1 MVAYVDDDVGTT
13 SAHLLI
19 GQNLRW
25 ANFWPNFSH
34 FRSSFSAILAT
45 QFQHFG
51 SPVSAILAAQFGHR
65 FLAHFLAHYY
75 STYDPYTQPIFTH
88 TAHIHSL

>member
-1 MVAYVDDDVGTT
+1 MDGYVDDDVGNT

-34 FRSSFSAILAT
+34 FRSSFSAILAA
-45 QFQHFG
+45 QFQPF
-51 SPVSAILAAQFGHR
+51 
-65 FLAHFLAHYY
+65 
-75 STYDPYTQPIFTH
+75 
-88 TAHIHSL
+88 